1 MRRTD
6 EATELD
12 PRRWPIAESGSV
24 ARDYL
29 TAIVRRARQEMEP
42 TGFVI
47 NWADKPRQAKFYPGA
62 DGFALPAGPADVDR
76 EHDPIR
82 PASRPPLT
90 RRALTLSELGDL
102 LFHSYAR
109 LGRRLG
115 INANGDL
122 TNLPNY
128 PSAKWARGTASGGGI
143 HPVSVYWV
151 TGPRGAAVPGVY
163 HYYPFQHT
171 MRRLLAADVT
181 AEVAA
186 ALGEER
192 AAEQYLVLGIK
203 FWQNAFKYSSFS
215 YHATGFDVGTILQT
229 WRMLASRHGVDIVP
243 SLWFDEPRLGRLL
256 NVRPEHEGVFAVV
269 SLAGPG
275 AGAGA
280 TSAARPGPPP
290 RVRYREL
297 ERSLQVRTFDTVTR
311 MHEATLADC
320 TRRPDPNAV
329 KEAAVLPRPDR
340 ELVALP
346 APATLEVGLRR
357 ALRTRQSSF
366 GRFESSRPTGAAPL
380 AAVLAGVAAAA
391 RFPCDVVPADAD
403 VDLVK
408 QYVFVNHVTGVDPG
422 VYEYD
427 PAAGGLRRITSGPP
441 GAFLQRYYTL
451 TNYNVEQAGAVIVP
465 AVRVPA
471 LLSALGDRG
480 YRLATAITGAAAQAC
495 YTVAAAA
502 GLGCGVALGLDAV
515 AYSEELRLTDGDEV
529 PLLMMMIGHERPRVA
544 AYRYDL
550 V

>member
-1 MRRTD
+1 M
-6 EATELD
+6 
-12 PRRWPIAESGSV
+12 SV
-24 ARDYL
+24 AHDYL
-29 TAIVRRARQEMEP
+29 TAIVRRAREEMEP
-42 TGFVI
+42 KGFVI
-47 NWADKPRQAKFYPGA
+47 DWADKPRQAKFYPDA
-62 DGFALPAGPADVDR
+62 DGFALPAAPVGRDR
-76 EHDPIR
+76 DPDPIVA
-82 PASRPPLT
+82 ASRRPVAG
-90 RRALTLSELGDL
+90 RALTLPKLGDL

-122 TNLPNY
+122 TNLPSY
-128 PSAKWARGTASGGGI
+128 PTAKWARGTASGGGV

-151 TGPRGAAVPGVY
+151 TGRRGAAVPGLY
-163 HYYPFQHT
+163 HYYPFQHA
-171 MRRLLAADVT
+171 MRRLLAGDVT

-186 ALGEER
+186 ALGER
-192 AAEQYLVLGIK
+192 RVADQYLVLGIK

-229 WRMLASRHGVDIVP
+229 WRMLASGHGVDVVP

-269 SLAGPG
+269 ALSDPGDGAPRPGP
-275 AGAGA
+275 A
-280 TSAARPGPPP
+280 AARSSPPP
-290 RVRYREL
+290 RVRYTDL
-297 ERSLQVRTFDTVTR
+297 ERSHQVLTFDTVSR
-311 MHEATLADC
+311 MHGATLAGC
-320 TRRPDPNAV
+320 ARRPDPNAV
-329 KEAAVLPRPDR
+329 KAAAVLPRLDR
-340 ELVALP
+340 EPVALP
-346 APATLEVGLRR
+346 APAELDTGLRR
-357 ALRTRQSSF
+357 ALRARQSSF
-366 GRFESSRPTGAAPL
+366 GRFESTRPTSGAL
-380 AAVLAGVAAAA
+380 LSAVLAGIAAAV
-391 RFPCDVVPADAD
+391 RFRCDVLPPDAD
-403 VDLVK
+403 VHLVK

-427 PAAGGLRRITSGPP
+427 PAAGRLHRITPGPR

-495 YTVAAAA
+495 YTLSAAA

-515 AYSEELRLTDGDEV
+515 AYREELQLEDSDEV
-529 PLLMMMIGHERPRVA
+529 PLLIMMIGHERPRVA